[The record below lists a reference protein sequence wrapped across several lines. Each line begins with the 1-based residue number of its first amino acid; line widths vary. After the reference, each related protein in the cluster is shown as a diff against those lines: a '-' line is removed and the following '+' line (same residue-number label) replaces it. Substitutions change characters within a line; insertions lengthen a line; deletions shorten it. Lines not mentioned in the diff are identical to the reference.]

1 MNKKEAPVFIDPTTD
16 IGFKR
21 LFGDKENLLNF
32 LNIIFRGRKDIVDLT
47 YRDTERT
54 GAADDIGTVIFD
66 LMVETR
72 SGEEV
77 IIEMQAG
84 NQRNFKKRILY
95 YASRTISDK
104 APKGDRG
111 EWGYAIPEVYTV
123 VLMGGFRLPDSDK
136 QQVLHDICLCDRE
149 SGKIF
154 YEGMGFIY
162 IELINFE
169 KGESELD
176 TDLDKLFY
184 MIKNMPK
191 LLDLPRMLNSKV
203 FQRFFQLAKY
213 AKLTK
218 EEQRMYDISLKR
230 KWDAEAVRL
239 YQEDEREEVRVLRVE
254 IEADKK
260 VIEEDKKVIEEDKK
274 VIEENK
280 KVIEENKKLIEADK
294 KVVEEDK
301 KVIEENK
308 KKIEEMMKKT
318 TLVLQEAESKV
329 HIEKLQIAR
338 EMKKDGFPMEKIV
351 HFTKLP
357 IEAIENV

>member
-1 MNKKEAPVFIDPTTD
+1 MKKKGSPVYIDPTTD
-16 IGFKR
+16 VGFKR

-54 GAADDIGTVIFD
+54 GEADDIGTVIFD

-72 SGEEV
+72 SGDEI

-84 NQRNFKKRILY
+84 SQRNFKKRILY

-123 VLMGGFRLPDSDK
+123 VVMGGFRLPDSDK
-136 QQVLHDICLCDRE
+136 KQVLHDICLCDRD

-154 YEGMGFIY
+154 HEGMGFIY

-169 KGESELD
+169 KGELELD

-184 MIKNMPK
+184 MMKNMPK

-230 KWDAEAVRL
+230 KWDAEAVRQ
-239 YQEDEREEVRVLRVE
+239 YQEEEREKDRVLRVE
-254 IEADKK
+254 IEEDKK
-260 VIEEDKKVIEEDKK
+260 RVEEDKKRVEEDKKEIEEDKKEIEEDKRRL
-274 VIEENK
+274 VG
-280 KVIEENKKLIEADK
+280 
-294 KVVEEDK
+294 
-301 KVIEENK
+301 
-308 KKIEEMMKKT
+308 MMKKT
-318 TLVLQEAESKV
+318 TLALQDAKSKV

-338 EMKKDGFPMEKIV
+338 EMKKDGLPMEKILQ
-351 HFTKLP
+351 FTKLP
-357 IEAIENV
+357 INALESL